1 MCTNET
7 GIIHKHSE
15 DLEIQKSFNKLD
27 TYKTA
32 LSKLSR

>member
-7 GIIHKHSE
+7 EIIHKHSE

-27 TYKTA
+27 TYPTPH
-32 LSKLSR
+32 SKLSK